1 MSFCRKKAALLAVLM
16 ACIYTW
22 PQAWAQQPDSVRALR
37 EVMVR
42 GIPESKFAVGAAVW
56 QPDSAILSRL
66 ASTSLSDL
74 LMRQSAV
81 YMREY
86 GGGMMGTI
94 SMRGTGPSQTAM
106 LWNGINLNHP
116 SLGLIDF
123 SMIPVAAGNR
133 LTVQPG
139 SGSSLYGSD
148 AIGGTVHMHTHAD
161 WQSSLRTSLQQE
173 FGSFGRYF
181 TRLQAGGGNEKWQV
195 QTGFYRLQQQ
205 NDFSFRN
212 IAKAGAPTE
221 RQQNAAVHHW
231 GFTPEIYWQPD
242 NKRQFSVKAWYHN
255 HFRQV
260 QPTMAAQE
268 VSDEQRDENLRLM
281 ADYEQLTGSSGVFR
295 AKAAF
300 IFDEIIFNGDRSATW
315 RYLAQARHEHNWNS
329 RLTTEIG
336 GNMQYTSAEVRAYRG
351 NITEQRTDWFVLSR
365 LQLTPHWL
373 ISATVRQTI
382 VPGFSAPIAPALG
395 SQWQHKIY
403 DNQIFTW
410 KLQASK
416 GYRVPTLNDRFWQPG
431 GNPDIRPESSY
442 NAESSLG
449 WERRNR
455 GSRLQIN
462 ATLFRMWVQ
471 DWILWL
477 PRGSFWSPENAREV
491 HVTGLEISSMYHHQI
506 ADGYWELRGHY
517 ALNRSLN
524 KQALNDNDRSVGKQ
538 LPYTPLHR
546 VQASAAIFWKGWLLQ
561 TDANYTGTRYPT
573 ADNETSLKPFWIS
586 NLLVSKDLQLK
597 KVRGQVLLR
606 VNNLLN
612 ADYQNFQL
620 RAMPGRHFQVG
631 INVMIDNFR
640 LTIDD

>member
-1 MSFCRKKAALLAVLM
+1 MFFCRKKVALLAATV
-16 ACIYTW
+16 ACICNL
-22 PQAWAQQPDSVRALR
+22 PKLWAQKPDSVRTLG
-37 EVMVR
+37 EVIVR
-42 GIPESKFAVGAAVW
+42 GIPESKFAVGAVVW
-56 QPDSAILSRL
+56 QPDSMAVARL
-66 ASTSLSDL
+66 AGISLSDL

-116 SLGLIDF
+116 SLGMIDF
-123 SMIPVAAGNR
+123 SIVPLAVGSH
-133 LTVQPG
+133 LTIQPG

-148 AIGGTVHMHTHAD
+148 AIGGTIHMHTDTD
-161 WQSSLRTSLQQE
+161 WQGGLRISLQQE
-173 FGSFGRYF
+173 LGSFGRYF
-181 TRLQAGGGNEKWQV
+181 TRLQAGGGNEKLQV
-195 QTGFYRLQQQ
+195 QTGLYRLQQQ
-205 NDFSFRN
+205 NDFPFRN
-212 IAKAGAPTE
+212 LAKAGMPIE

-231 GFTPEIYWQPD
+231 GLTPEIYWRPD
-242 NKRQFSVKAWYHN
+242 NKRRLSVKTWYHN

-268 VSDEQRDENLRLM
+268 VNDEQRDENLRLM
-281 ADYEQLTGSSGVFR
+281 ADYEQLTGIDGVFR

-300 IFDEIIFNGDRSATW
+300 IFDEIIFNGDCSATR
-315 RYLAQARHEHNWNS
+315 RYLAQARHEQRWNS
-329 RLTTEIG
+329 RLTTEMG
-336 GNMQYTSAEVRAYRG
+336 GNMQYTTAEVRAYRG
-351 NITEQRTDWFVLSR
+351 DIAEQRADWFALSR

-373 ISATVRQTI
+373 LSATVRQTI

-395 SQWQHKIY
+395 SQWQNKIT
-403 DNQIFTW
+403 DNQVLTW

-442 NAESSLG
+442 NAESTLG
-449 WERRNR
+449 WERRNS
-455 GSRLQIN
+455 GKRLQIN

-491 HVTGLEISSMYHHQI
+491 RVTGVEVSSLYHHPI
-506 ADGYWELRGHY
+506 AGGYWEVRGHY
-517 ALNRSLN
+517 ALNQSLN
-524 KQALNDNDRSVGKQ
+524 RHALSDNDRSAGKQ

-546 VQASAAIFWKGWLLQ
+546 AQASAAVYWRGWLLQ

-573 ADNETSLKPFWIS
+573 ADNETSLKPFWVS
-586 NLLVSKDLQLK
+586 NLLVSKDLQIK
-597 KVRGQVLLR
+597 KAHGQLLLR

-612 ADYQNFQL
+612 ANYQNFQL

-631 INVMIDNFR
+631 INFR

>member
-1 MSFCRKKAALLAVLM
+1 MFFCIKKAVLSAALM
-16 ACIYTW
+16 ACIYTL
-22 PQAWAQQPDSVRALR
+22 PESWAQKADSVRTLH
-37 EVMVR
+37 EVTVR

-56 QPDSAILSRL
+56 QPDSAIVSRL
-66 ASTSLSDL
+66 ASASLSDL

-94 SMRGTGPSQTAM
+94 SMRGTGPSQTAL

-123 SMIPVAAGNR
+123 SIIPLAAGSR
-133 LTVQPG
+133 LLVQPG

-148 AIGGTVHMHTHAD
+148 ALGGTVHIRTD
-161 WQSSLRTSLQQE
+161 SEWQEGFQANLQQE

-181 TRLQAGGGNEKWQV
+181 TRLQAGGGSEKWQA

-205 NDFSFRN
+205 NDFPFRN
-212 IAKAGAPTE
+212 VAKAGVPTE
-221 RQQNAAVHHW
+221 RQQNAAVHYW
-231 GFTPEIYWQPD
+231 GLTPEIYFRPD
-242 NKRQFSVKAWYHN
+242 NRRQLSLKTWYHD

-268 VSDEQRDENLRLM
+268 VRDEQQDANLRLM
-281 ADYEQLTGSSGVFR
+281 ADYEQLTGTHGVFR
-295 AKAAF
+295 AKTAF

-315 RYLAQARHEHNWNS
+315 RYWTQARHEQNWNN

-336 GNMQYTSAEVRAYRG
+336 GNVQHTRADVRAYRG
-351 NITEQRTDWFVLSR
+351 DITELRTDWFALSR
-365 LQLTPHWL
+365 LQIHPNVLL
-373 ISATVRQTI
+373 SATIRQTI

-395 SQWQHKIY
+395 SQWQRKIT
-403 DNQIFTW
+403 DSQLLTW

-431 GNPDIRPESSY
+431 GNPDIRPERSY
-442 NAESSLG
+442 NAETSLG
-449 WERRNR
+449 WQLHK
-455 GSRLQIN
+455 GSNRLQIN
-462 ATLFRMWVQ
+462 STAFRMWVQ

-491 HVTGLEISSMYHHQI
+491 RVTGLEINGLYRRLI
-506 ADGYWELRGHY
+506 TGGYWELRGHY
-517 ALNRSLN
+517 ALNQSLN
-524 KQALNDNDRSVGKQ
+524 LQPLSDNDRSAGKQ

-546 VQASAAIFWKGWLLQ
+546 AQASSAIVWKGWLLQ
-561 TDANYTGTRYPT
+561 ADANYTGTRYPT

-586 NLLVSKDLQLK
+586 NLLVSKDLQIK
-597 KVRGQVLLR
+597 KIQAQALLR

-620 RAMPGRHFQVG
+620 RAMPGRHFQAG
-631 INVMIDNFR
+631 I
-640 LTIDD
+640 TIGSVR